1 MGPKRQPGALVC
13 SIFAIILAV
22 LGSGC
27 GEELGP
33 ERMPV
38 THVSGVVVEGGN
50 PVGGGWIEFIPVE
63 GTVGNFRSAR
73 LCPDGS
79 FEADQVAVG
88 ENALRLVNAP
98 IKTPGWARLFGAF
111 TTPIRRIIPR
121 QPRQPLKIDLVEE
134 LILYQKSHPPA
145 TDRALRKTGTAP

>member
-1 MGPKRQPGALVC
+1 MGPERQPGALIC
-13 SIFAIILAV
+13 SIFAIMLAV

-27 GEELGP
+27 SEELGP
-33 ERMPV
+33 ERMPI
-38 THVSGVVVEGGN
+38 THVSGVVLEGGS

-73 LCPDGS
+73 LRPDGS
-79 FEADQVAVG
+79 FEANKVAVG

-111 TTPIRRIIPR
+111 TTPIRRMIPER
-121 QPRQPLKIDLVEE
+121 PRKPLKIDLVEE
-134 LILYQKSHPPA
+134 LILYQKSHSQA
-145 TDRALRKTGTAP
+145 SDRALRETGTAP